1 MDKNR
6 GERDR
11 LEVEKPLV
19 KMEKTPGAT
28 RDSLWVRDRQR
39 RGEDAQPEAKLKK
52 GLPYHYPRRVARVF
66 RSLLTF
72 HF

>member
-11 LEVEKPLV
+11 LEVENPLV

-28 RDSLWVRDRQR
+28 RDSLWVRDRQT
-39 RGEDAQPEAKLKK
+39 RGEEHTECPIFGHETES
-52 GLPYHYPRRVARVF
+52 F
-66 RSLLTF
+66 RAF
-72 HF
+72 M